1 MGLKIPSDKTPP
13 FIQPTPKPRHSKH
26 EQHPLLVRTTIIPA
40 KWIDQQVG
48 TERNEVA
55 LNSLPISSVRKKES
69 RQHPSLPFVLC
80 LLSRNHTVIIIIE
93 PFGSTRSA
101 NFPHDRSKS
110 KIELQLQQQQHST
123 TNRFT
128 EHQPE
133 NIFRTRTIPTRQA
146 NKSEHPMITPEN
158 YQVTNRPWK
167 RTPLRIVIT
176 ATSY

>member
-13 FIQPTPKPRHSKH
+13 FIQPTPKSRHSKH

-55 LNSLPISSVRKKES
+55 LDSLPISSVRKKNHVNI
-69 RQHPSLPFVLC
+69 RPAIRA
-80 LLSRNHTVIIIIE
+80 LSALSQSHCHHHHRTV
-93 PFGSTRSA
+93 FGSTRSA

-167 RTPLRIVIT
+167 RTPPRLVIT